1 MNNSQILNQ
10 VRLFAQQKMQSDQ
23 TGHGFDHILRVVKN
37 ASYILEHENQPA
49 DPTIT
54 LAAAYL
60 HDIADDKLVAD
71 PQQSEQ
77 QLQQFLTKIG
87 FSAEQG
93 EQILLITHNI
103 SFSKSLEKSLSLPF
117 SGQIVQDADR
127 LDAIGAIGIVRA
139 VYYGGAHQ
147 ETIYDP
153 MIAPRREFSKAAYR
167 DLTQET
173 IINHFHEKL
182 LKLAKMMNTAT
193 AKRLARHRQQFML
206 DFLAEFQ
213 AEWQGRK

>member
-1 MNNSQILNQ
+1 
-10 VRLFAQQKMQSDQ
+10 MQNDQ

-37 ASYILEHENQPA
+37 ASYILEHESQPA
-49 DPTIT
+49 DPMIT
-54 LAAAYL
+54 LTAAYL

-87 FSAEQG
+87 FSAEQNK
-93 EQILLITHNI
+93 QILLITHNM
-103 SFSKSLEKSLSLPF
+103 SFSKSLEKPISLPF
-117 SGQIVQDADR
+117 CGQIVQDADR

-153 MIAPRREFSKAAYR
+153 AIAPRSEFSKAEYR
-167 DLTQET
+167 DLTHET
-173 IINHFHEKL
+173 IINHFYEKL

-193 AKRLARHRQQFML
+193 AKQLAHQRQQFML
-206 DFLAEFQ
+206 NFLAEFQ
-213 AEWQGRK
+213 TEWQGKK